1 MHGRH
6 SLRAR
11 AAAIAVVITAAL
23 ATTSLAEVGSVGA
36 ARSVRGFDGT
46 TITIAGMGIKST
58 LPLSEVGAQAR
69 VKRFNDTNELKGVKL
84 NLADFADD
92 KSDPGTALSEA
103 RRLVTQVGAFAIVP
117 EISRVSPVDYFAQT
131 HVPYFGGGF
140 NSTYCSHNPST
151 ALWGWSVTGCPTAAD
166 PSFVVLFPSLY
177 TYVSKQS
184 GKKTPTISIIG
195 TDDSTSKDT
204 THVLSIRAT
213 GSGLKV
219 VSATNNAPT
228 SGVSDFTPYANQLLT
243 SNNGSAPDS
252 VYCLMSTAC
261 LGLLD
266 VMKSRG
272 YTGAFITP
280 LYTNILVKPLA
291 ASQVSPNTVNPADN
305 PAGYKQMKADMDAY
319 QPGSSA
325 KLDSGAIYGYSS
337 VDAFIQAVKA
347 VAKGGTS
354 KITPEAVQKYAS
366 TMTWGIKGVIGPVK
380 YPKSTVMPFPS
391 CNTVLESDGTQWIT
405 KVPYTCTTKTV
416 SPNLKVG

>member
-1 MHGRH
+1 MRGRH

-23 ATTSLAEVGSVGA
+23 ATTSLAGAGSVGA
-36 ARSVRGFDGT
+36 AGSVRGFDGK

-58 LPLSEVGAQAR
+58 LPMTEVGAQSR
-69 VKRFNDTNELKGVKL
+69 VKRFNDTNEIKGIKL

-92 KSDPGTALSEA
+92 KTDPATALSEA

-117 EISRVSPVDYFAQT
+117 EISRVSPIDYYTQAK
-131 HVPYFGGGF
+131 VPYFGGGF

-151 ALWGWSVTGCPTAAD
+151 KLWGWSVTGCPTAAD

-177 TYVSKQS
+177 TFVSEQS
-184 GKKTPTISIIG
+184 GKKKPTISLIG
-195 TDDSTSKDT
+195 TDDSTSSDT
-204 THVLSIRAT
+204 VHVLAIRAT

-219 VSATNNAPT
+219 VSTSNKAPT
-228 SGVSDFTPYANQLLT
+228 SGVSDFTPYANDLLV
-243 SNNGSAPDS
+243 SNNGAAPDS
-252 VYCLMSTAC
+252 IYCLMSTAC

-266 VMKSRG
+266 VLKARG

-280 LYTNILVKPLA
+280 LYSNVLVVPLTG
-291 ASQVSPNTVNPADN
+291 SQVSPNTVNPADN

-319 QPGSSA
+319 QAGSSA

-337 VDAFIQAVKA
+337 VDAFIQALKG
-347 VAKGGTS
+347 VAKGGTA

-366 TMTWGIKGVIGPVK
+366 TMSWGIKGVIGPVN

-391 CNTVLESDGTQWIT
+391 CNTVLQSDGTQWVT

-416 SPNLKVG
+416 SPNIKVG